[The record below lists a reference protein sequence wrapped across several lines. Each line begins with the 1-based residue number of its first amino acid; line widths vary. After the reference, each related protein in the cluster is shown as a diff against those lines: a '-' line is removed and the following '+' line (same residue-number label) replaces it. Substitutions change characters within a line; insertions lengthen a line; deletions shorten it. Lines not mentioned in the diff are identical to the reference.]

1 MASGIFSCCRENL
14 SFHHANSEFQFVR
27 SSSLTRDWGAQSL
40 NCLGH
45 LGSPWNNLLWEKFIL
60 SPFWSLSLKSRCRQG
75 YAPLK
80 NSRKESSRFFPAFDR
95 WWQSLIFRGLRLHPS
110 NLCPC
115 HFMAF
120 FLVCLCASVFTFLS
134 YSESEVAQLCWLF
147 ATPWTVAYQAPPS
160 MEYSPGKNTGVDCHF
175 LPQGIFPTQG
185 SNPDLLHCRQTL

>member
-1 MASGIFSCCRENL
+1 MPKLDDLKQFIKIILKFIWLHGVLVVASGIFSCCGENL
-14 SFHHANSEFQFVR
+14 SFHHANSEFQLVR

-80 NSRKESSRFFPAFDR
+80 SSRKESSRFFPAFDR
-95 WWQSLIFRGLRLHPS
+95 WWQSLIFRGLRLHPC

-120 FLVCLCASVFTFLS
+120 FLYVYVQVSSHSFLTVKVKSLSCDDCLRPRGL
-134 YSESEVAQLCWLF
+134 
-147 ATPWTVAYQAPPS
+147 
-160 MEYSPGKNTGVDCHF
+160 
-175 LPQGIFPTQG
+175 
-185 SNPDLLHCRQTL
+185 